1 MLSISSNS
9 TYAYGC
15 PTAAYRR
22 QNIKKTFAENMQ
34 KQLTPPSVIHIGEL
48 GFGADNLGRQYA
60 LNYAEDS
67 TDENP
72 IVIAK
77 GNDEYGRQFEERI
90 YVNDIDLN
98 HASYL
103 EMAALAA
110 HTKTDSCVP
119 TALSSGHHDYFQKE
133 NYVEDFNKCISDLYK
148 LGSYDAALYETNILR
163 KYMDYFKSIKKQ
175 QIPQMQYGLCGRLA
189 WQ

>member
-1 MLSISSNS
+1 MLNINS
-9 TYAYGC
+9 AYSYGC
-15 PTAAYRR
+15 QTPVYRK
-22 QNIKKTFAENMQ
+22 QNVQRTFAESVH

-77 GNDEYGRQFEERI
+77 GNDEYGRQFEEKI

-103 EMAALAA
+103 EMAALAV

-119 TALSSGHHDYFQKE
+119 TALSSGHHDYFQKK
-133 NYVEDFNKCISDLYK
+133 NYVEDFNKCISDLNK
-148 LGSYDAALYETNILR
+148 LGSYDAALYEMNILR

-175 QIPQMQYGLCGRLA
+175 QIPQMQYGFYGRLA